1 MWTFYY
7 IMNCDVKET
16 YQNYQC
22 ASKTLKLYKN
32 KIKKGQ
38 GQQQE
43 VNKTL
48 IVKKRFLLPTVSYAD
63 NVEFNA

>member
-1 MWTFYY
+1 MWKFYY
-7 IMNCDVKET
+7 IMNCDVRET
-16 YQNYQC
+16 YQNQQC
-22 ASKTLKLYKN
+22 ALKTLKLYKT

-38 GQQQE
+38 GPQQE